1 MSSPH
6 NEEDEVVATEAVDIG
21 TLLAENASL
30 QDRLL
35 RALAEAENVRRRA
48 DRDMEE
54 TRKFA
59 VAEFSRE
66 LLPILDNL
74 QRVLDAKRRTEN
86 QVSDALV
93 EGVTTTLRLFLQTLE
108 RFGSR
113 RSLPWESALIQPCMR
128 R

>member
-6 NEEDEVVATEAVDIG
+6 NKEDEVVAAEAVDIG

-74 QRVLDAKRRTEN
+74 QRVLDAKRRTED

-93 EGVTTTLRLFLQTLE
+93 EGVATTLRLFLQTLE

-113 RSLPWESALIQPCMR
+113 RSLPWESALFQPCMR

>member
-6 NEEDEVVATEAVDIG
+6 NKEDEVVATAAVDIG

-59 VAEFSRE
+59 VAEHR
-66 LLPILDNL
+66 
-74 QRVLDAKRRTEN
+74 
-86 QVSDALV
+86 
-93 EGVTTTLRLFLQTLE
+93 QT
-108 RFGSR
+108 S
-113 RSLPWESALIQPCMR
+113 
-128 R
+128 